1 MAMLEA
7 ITSWPEVP
15 EAPSAAVPNL
25 ATITVE
31 ATTAIMKATEVAA
44 IRAIETIMLAAQF
57 A

>member
-31 ATTAIMKATEVAA
+31 ATTAIVKATEVVA
-44 IRAIETIMLAAQF
+44 IRVIKTTMLAAQF